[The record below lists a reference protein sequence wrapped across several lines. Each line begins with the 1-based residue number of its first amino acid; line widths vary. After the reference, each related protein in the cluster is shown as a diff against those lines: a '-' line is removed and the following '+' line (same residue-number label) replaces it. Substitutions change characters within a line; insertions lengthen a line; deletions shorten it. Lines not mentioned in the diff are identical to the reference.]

1 MCFSAS
7 ASFAASSTL
16 AASGYVISRVPK
28 EKSEI
33 PLSLI
38 PIIFALHQFIEGI
51 LWLIHLHVLSVQ
63 FKPVAIYSYVFIAW
77 ILWPVYVPFAVYRT
91 ETHRVRRRIILLCQ
105 FIGVFISLTF
115 LVTSI
120 QHPIDI
126 SIEGHSFSYTMPA
139 YEWSLAPYLL
149 SVSIPFLISSKKGL
163 VLFGVALTLSCIG
176 ALIMATSSTFP
187 SVWCFYAAILSAS
200 MYLYFNASARDTQLT
215 PQSA

>member
-51 LWLIHLHVLSVQ
+51 LWLIHLRVLSVQ

-91 ETHRVRRRIILLCQ
+91 ETHRVRRMIILICQ
-105 FIGVFISLTF
+105 FIGVFVSLTF

-120 QHPIDI
+120 QNPVNI
-126 SIEGHSFSYTMPA
+126 SIVGHSFSYTVQVFD
-139 YEWSLAPYLL
+139 WSLAPYLF
-149 SVSIPFLISSKKGL
+149 SVSIPFLVSSKKGL
-163 VLFGVALTLSCIG
+163 VFFGVALTLSCIG
-176 ALIMATSSTFP
+176 ALIMATSSIFP

-200 MYLYFNASARDTQLT
+200 LYLYFNASAREVQLI
-215 PQSA
+215 PLSP

>member
-16 AASGYVISRVPK
+16 AASGYAISRVPK

-38 PIIFALHQFIEGI
+38 PIIFALHQLIEGI
-51 LWLIHLHVLSVQ
+51 LWLIHNRVLSVQ
-63 FKPVAIYSYVFIAW
+63 FKPMAVYSYVFIAW

-91 ETHRVRRRIILLCQ
+91 ETHRVRRMIILLCQ
-105 FIGVFISLTF
+105 CVGVFVSLTF

-120 QHPIDI
+120 QNPVDI
-126 SIEGHSFSYTMPA
+126 SIVGHSFSYTMQA
-139 YEWSLAPYLL
+139 FEWSLVPYLF
-149 SVSIPFLISSKKGL
+149 SVSIPFLVSSKKGL
-163 VLFGVALTLSCIG
+163 VFFGVALTLSCIG

-200 MYLYFNASARDTQLT
+200 LYLYFNASARETQLT
-215 PQSA
+215 PLSA